1 MARTHRLTA
10 TAAVVVCL
18 IGTQWTGVT
27 AFAAEEAT
35 PSSPVPTSSAATTS
49 AAQTPRLVI
58 DASRFT
64 LDDDSST
71 LAQRRGFRGR
81 GGRNDGAQAAIVV
94 GTLAVI
100 TGAALLV
107 YANRPECRTNQSANA
122 CGYGTKVIGGSVL
135 SAGFVGI
142 LAGTIT
148 WR

>member
-1 MARTHRLTA
+1 MARTHRLSA

-18 IGTQWTGVT
+18 IGTQWTGAT
-27 AFAAEEAT
+27 AFAADEAA
-35 PSSPVPTSSAATTS
+35 PSSPVPAPAAMTS

-64 LDDDSST
+64 LDDDSAT

-81 GGRNDGAQAAIVV
+81 SGRNDGAQAAIVV
-94 GTLAVI
+94 GTLAAI

-107 YANRPECRTNQSANA
+107 YANRPECRTNQAASA

-135 SAGFVGI
+135 SAGVVGI
-142 LAGTIT
+142 LAGTVA